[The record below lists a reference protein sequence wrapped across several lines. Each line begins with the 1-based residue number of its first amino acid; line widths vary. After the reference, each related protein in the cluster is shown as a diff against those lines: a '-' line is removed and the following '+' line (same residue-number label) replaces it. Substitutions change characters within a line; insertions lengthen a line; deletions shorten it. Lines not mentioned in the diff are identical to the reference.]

1 MHTTMFAICTWAL
14 FMLAPGRYEDGRA
27 DSVRAPQQSTPADS
41 AGKVYKDS
49 HGKKIHFPLGDLSFA
64 DEVVAF
70 SPGNPKA
77 ANERDRDPKM
87 ALGIPD
93 YDDTKDANYTTLGC
107 AGTLV
112 LRFVDNALLDID
124 GPDLYVFEIGP
135 QVEPTNLAISEDG
148 AHWIEI
154 GAISGGTAYVDIRP
168 FVKPGQLFHFV
179 RLTDLK
185 SACGGSWPGADIDA
199 VGAIGSVLQFSLSSA
214 VLFDFNKFDLKDD
227 AREELVRIARELA
240 EHPGAT
246 IVIEGHTDS
255 VGSEDKNQVL
265 SLNRAQAVRDFLAA
279 QGLQDR
285 DFDIR
290 GYGESRPL
298 ASNDTEEGRAKNR
311 RVVIIVVPR

>member
-1 MHTTMFAICTWAL
+1 MYIAVFAMCTCSMLL
-14 FMLAPGRYEDGRA
+14 FSPDPLGNTCVDVSRTLRQ
-27 DSVRAPQQSTPADS
+27 SVPAAS
-41 AGKVYKDS
+41 AGKSYTDS
-49 HGKKIHFPLGDLSFA
+49 HGRQIHFPLGDLSFA
-64 DEVVAF
+64 DEVVSF
-70 SPGNPKA
+70 SPGSPAA
-77 ANERDRDPKM
+77 ANEKDRNPKM
-87 ALGIPD
+87 TLGAPD
-93 YDDTKDANYTTLGC
+93 YDEAKDANYTTLGC

-112 LRFVDNALLDID
+112 LRFVDNALVDID

-135 QVEPTNLAISEDG
+135 QVEPTNLAVSEDG
-148 AHWIEI
+148 AQWIEI
-154 GAISGGTAYVDIRP
+154 GAISGGTAYVDIGP
-168 FVKPGQLFHFV
+168 FVKKGQLFHFV

-227 AREELVRIARELA
+227 AREELARIARELA
-240 EHPGAT
+240 KHPGAT
-246 IVIEGHTDS
+246 IAVEGHTDA
-255 VGSEDKNQVL
+255 VGAADKNQVL

-290 GYGESRPL
+290 GYGESRPV
-298 ASNDTEEGRAKNR
+298 APNDTEEGRAKNR